1 MTGYVL
7 NRRLCGPIRG
17 RLSIASHIAVQPSAV
32 FEFLATDA
40 GRARF
45 WAESAVEADGW
56 ITWTWPG
63 GMSARTRII
72 EAVPPHHYSVEYFG
86 GSRAT
91 FELQDD
97 GAGGT
102 DLTLTDEGVR
112 PEDWLETP
120 RGLGLGCSWPS
131 RLWLST
137 ASISA
142 TTIRAERGRT
152 ATSTTDR

>member
-1 MTGYVL
+1 MRADTRPIVW
-7 NRRLCGPIRG
+7 RL
-17 RLSIASHIAVQPSAV
+17 HIAVQPSAV
-32 FEFLATDA
+32 FELLATDA

-72 EAVPPHHYSVEYFG
+72 EAVPSHHYSVEYFG

-112 PEDWLETP
+112 PEDWLETHAGWVSVLLALKAVAEYGVDLRNHDP
-120 RGLGLGCSWPS
+120 R
-131 RLWLST
+131 
-137 ASISA
+137 
-142 TTIRAERGRT
+142 RT
-152 ATSTTDR
+152 WENGYVDN